1 MLLRQGDMVM
11 KSKIVI
17 LGAGI
22 QGGIVATDLSD
33 RELSPLEKDL
43 TIVDYDEKKAK
54 EIGEKL
60 GIKYQQCDVADTESL
75 DKLLQG
81 SEVVINCVQYNW
93 NIKIMEAC
101 LRSHSHYIDLGGL
114 FHTTK
119 KQFVLHE
126 QFKDAGLIAV
136 LGMGSTPGTT
146 NVMAGYA
153 ASQLDTISDANIYCG
168 CGDFTKTEAVIGIP
182 YSLLT
187 IFEEHTKEPWIL
199 KDGELTSVPV
209 GSGRKM
215 ISFSE
220 PIGLAEGMY
229 CIHSEPAQFQ
239 RSFNDKGIQNAS
251 FTLSLPKEF
260 EERISFLA
268 ELGFASDEVIVVNGA
283 KVNPLHTT
291 VAVVNRYLE
300 NYDATNDGELNDC
313 DVLRAEVKG
322 LKDGVEKEIVVETII
337 RTSKKWGFMAGALD
351 TGVPPSIV
359 AQMII
364 NGDITET
371 GVCAP
376 EQCVPPVLYFKEIGK
391 REMAVYSMEKTPLS
405 DNDFK
410 KLNDV
415 MSREK

>member
-1 MLLRQGDMVM
+1 
-11 KSKIVI
+11 
-17 LGAGI
+17 
-22 QGGIVATDLSD
+22 
-33 RELSPLEKDL
+33 LEKDL

-251 FTLSLPKEF
+251 FTLSLPKES

-268 ELGFASDEVIVVNGA
+268 ELGFASDE
-283 KVNPLHTT
+283 VNPLHTT

>member
-1 MLLRQGDMVM
+1 M

-22 QGGIVATDLSD
+22 QGSIVATDLCD
-33 RELSPLEKDL
+33 RELSPIEKDL
-43 TIVDYDEKKAK
+43 TIVDYDEKKAR
-54 EIGEKL
+54 EVGEKL
-60 GIKYQQCDVADTESL
+60 GIKYQQCDVGDTESL
-75 DKLLQG
+75 DNLLEG

-93 NIKIMEAC
+93 NIKIMEAF
-101 LRSHSHYIDLGGL
+101 LRSHSHYVDLGGL

-126 QFKDAGLIAV
+126 QFKSAGLVAV

-153 ASQLDTISDANIYCG
+153 ASQLDTISDANIFCG

-199 KDGELTSVPV
+199 KDGELTAVPG
-209 GSGRKM
+209 GSGKKM

-229 CIHSEPAQFQ
+229 CIHSEPVQFQ
-239 RSFNDKGIQNAS
+239 RSFKDKGIQNAS

-260 EERISFLA
+260 EDRISFLA
-268 ELGFASDEVIVVNGA
+268 ELGFASDEAIEVDGV

-300 NYDATNDGELNDC
+300 NYDAKKDGELNDC

-322 LKDGVEKEIVVETII
+322 LKDGIEKEIVVETII

-359 AQMII
+359 AQMIV
-364 NGDITET
+364 NGDIKET

-376 EQCVPPVLYFKEIGK
+376 EQCVPPILYFKEIGK
-391 REMAVYSMEKTPLS
+391 REMAVYTMEKTPLS
-405 DNDFK
+405 DNNFK
-410 KLNDV
+410 NLNDV
-415 MSREK
+415 MTRDK

>member
-1 MLLRQGDMVM
+1 M

-22 QGGIVATDLSD
+22 QGSIVATDLCD
-33 RELSPLEKDL
+33 RELSPIEKDL
-43 TIVDYDEKKAK
+43 TIVDYDEKKAR
-54 EIGEKL
+54 EVGEKL
-60 GIKYQQCDVADTESL
+60 GIKYQQCDVGDTESL

-251 FTLSLPKEF
+251 FTLSLPKES

>member
-1 MLLRQGDMVM
+1 MVM

-251 FTLSLPKEF
+251 FTLSLPKES